1 MPEVTSTPAV
11 TKFLDFLSGSVP
23 RFVAKHPALVAG
35 GVGVGLGAAAMR
47 RKAYQTE
54 ASIQNERLGAPTSK
68 YVYAELKE
76 FDDKKEFLS
85 VKCAFEKSAEGPW
98 GGKGYDT
105 AGDLMKSKMVEG
117 VGGGVGKAVGEQGIG
132 GIRRLL
138 GAGAQAIKEKFF
150 ADPKRDQILQDVLT
164 NDPDIAAYHR
174 EKPEGV
180 QQAYD
185 TMRRFA
191 PTLSTDPNVVT
202 AFLRG
207 AAMLGGPLDYNV
219 IKGLADAES
228 SVQKAH
234 NEGAWGTGR

>member
-85 VKCAFEKSAEGPW
+85 VKCAFEKSA
-98 GGKGYDT
+98 
-105 AGDLMKSKMVEG
+105 
-117 VGGGVGKAVGEQGIG
+117 
-132 GIRRLL
+132 
-138 GAGAQAIKEKFF
+138 
-150 ADPKRDQILQDVLT
+150 
-164 NDPDIAAYHR
+164 
-174 EKPEGV
+174 
-180 QQAYD
+180 
-185 TMRRFA
+185 
-191 PTLSTDPNVVT
+191 
-202 AFLRG
+202 
-207 AAMLGGPLDYNV
+207 
-219 IKGLADAES
+219 
-228 SVQKAH
+228 
-234 NEGAWGTGR
+234 